1 MENQAHTKT
10 TFFKSSEMG
19 LKAGFSLISIL
30 GIVVLLII
38 S

>member
-1 MENQAHTKT
+1 MKIPAKT
-10 TFFKSSEMG
+10 QTAFFKSPEMG

-30 GIVVLLII
+30 GIIILLII